1 MDKKLSNGQIL
12 FGGKPVSVNI
22 QKDLKLAP
30 VKKLRRRERRKM
42 VKALTRDCNFSF
54 TYEVT
59 PELRRQLQELKNDED
74 IKRRERLMAYLIT
87 KHVTIV

>member
-12 FGGKPVSVNI
+12 IGGKPISANI
-22 QKDLKLAP
+22 QKGLKLAP
-30 VKKLRRRERRKM
+30 VKKLRRWKRRKM
-42 VKALTRDCNFSF
+42 AKALTRDCNFSF